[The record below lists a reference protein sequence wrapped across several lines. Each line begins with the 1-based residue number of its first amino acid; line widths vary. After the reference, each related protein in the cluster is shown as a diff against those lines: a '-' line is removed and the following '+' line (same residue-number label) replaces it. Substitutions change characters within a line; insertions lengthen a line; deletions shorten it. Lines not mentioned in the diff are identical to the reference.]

1 MDSSKDKIVN
11 RLSRLIEASQS
22 LAEVEQLE
30 ILLPQLLQLARDV
43 TFAEA
48 ASFLLYNP
56 KREIL
61 ELACVRDEILGDR
74 AQDLLEGALELKMGE
89 GIAGWVAVNK
99 KAIIVEDVQSDPR
112 FHGDVDKQTG
122 FVTRNLLVVPVL
134 YGQELLGV
142 VSLVNSKTKSC
153 FDKIDLKL
161 IESFANLAAVALV
174 RSRLLET
181 RLEQSRLRIQLE
193 AASKIQ
199 ELFRPVLPDLGEGS
213 RVWALSQP
221 AAFVGGDLY
230 DMIAL
235 PDGSWLLYL
244 ADVAGKGFPAALIMV
259 AVWVR
264 LRSVVLRETD
274 MEKILFTLNNTMCD
288 LFAEEGHF
296 VSMLLGKYWTEEGI
310 IELLCAGHLPPL
322 HISSGK
328 VLAVPRPESMV
339 LGVVR
344 DFKYKKSIV
353 TLHPGESI
361 LFISDGVTE
370 AQDGKNELFG
380 SKRLIECIQKR
391 KDPPWGQEVHAAVKA
406 WQGAAEAADDLT
418 LLEIWR
424 DGEVALVQD

>member
-56 KREIL
+56 NREIL

-74 AQDLLEGALELKMGE
+74 AQDLLQGALELKMGE
-89 GIAGWVAVNK
+89 GIAGWVAANK
-99 KAIIVEDVQSDPR
+99 QAIIVEDVQSDPR
-112 FHGDVDKQTG
+112 FHGDVDKKTG

-153 FDKIDLKL
+153 FDKNDLKL
-161 IESFANLAAVALV
+161 TESFANLAAVALV
-174 RSRLLET
+174 RSRLLQT
-181 RLEQSRLRIQLE
+181 RLEQSRLKIQLE

-199 ELFRPVLPDLGEGS
+199 ELFRPPLPDLGKGS

-221 AAFVGGDLY
+221 AALVGGDLY

-235 PDGSWLLYL
+235 PDGSWLAYL

-264 LRSVVLRETD
+264 LRSVVIRETE
-274 MEKILFTLNNTMCD
+274 MEKILFTLNNAIYD

-296 VSMLLGKYWTEEGI
+296 VSMLLAKYWPEQGI

-328 VLAVPRPESMV
+328 VIAVPRPETMV

-344 DFKYKKSIV
+344 DFAYKKTIV

-370 AQDGKNELFG
+370 AQNGKHELFG
-380 SKRLIECIQKR
+380 SKRLIECLQKR
-391 KDPPWGQEVHAAVKA
+391 KVPPWGHEVHAAVKA
-406 WQGAAEAADDLT
+406 WQGSSEPADDLT

-424 DGEVALVQD
+424 DSEVAPVQD